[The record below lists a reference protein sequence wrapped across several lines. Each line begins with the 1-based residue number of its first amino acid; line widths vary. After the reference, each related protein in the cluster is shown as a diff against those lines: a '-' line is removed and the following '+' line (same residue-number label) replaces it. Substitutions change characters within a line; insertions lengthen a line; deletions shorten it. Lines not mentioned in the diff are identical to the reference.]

1 MNRRDF
7 MKHTVLTGAAA
18 AVSAA
23 PARAS
28 AQTPAAERVTLGV
41 IGTGAR
47 AQQLIDAL
55 QQISGVEIVAL
66 CDAYTGRA
74 ARAQARTG
82 GKAVIAKDAREL
94 LARPGMDAVIVGT
107 PDHLHKAFTV
117 AALDAGK
124 DVYVEKPMT
133 YTVDEGLEIIAAVKR
148 NKRVLQ
154 VGSQGVS
161 SPLDGTARELV
172 KSGKLGK
179 VTMIRASY
187 NRNTAGGAWIYPI
200 PPDATPQTVNWDAFL
215 GDAPKRPFDAAR
227 FFRWRCYWDYS
238 GGIAG
243 DLFVHLLTTIHFVM
257 GATMPSRVLASGELY
272 RWKESREVPDTL
284 NGLLVY
290 PEGFTVNLSST
301 FNNQS
306 ASESGFEILGT
317 EGSIVFRGD
326 RLTFTPE
333 NVHEDNRWV
342 VTSWPRELEEAYYAD
357 PKVKAEETPGSWKP
371 MMLPGGESWEQ
382 QGQDNDVT
390 HLANFIAAVRSRQQ
404 PYEDAI
410 AGHHAAAAA
419 HMVNMSL
426 RQRRL
431 VEWDYAADSVK
442 ST

>member
-1 MNRRDF
+1 
-7 MKHTVLTGAAA
+7 VLTSAAA
-18 AVSAA
+18 TDSAGVARGAV
-23 PARAS
+23 PAS
-28 AQTPAAERVTLGV
+28 DRVTLGI
-41 IGTGAR
+41 IGAGAR
-47 AQQLIDAL
+47 AQQLIDAA
-55 QQISGVEIVAL
+55 QQIPALQIVAL
-66 CDAYTGRA
+66 CDAYSGRA
-74 ARAQARTG
+74 ARAQGRTG
-82 GKAVIAKDAREL
+82 GKAAITKDAREL
-94 LARPGMDAVIVGT
+94 LARPDIDAVIVGT
-107 PDHLHKAFTV
+107 PDHLHKVTTI
-117 AALDAGK
+117 AALEAGK

-133 YTVDEGLEIIAAVKR
+133 YTVNEGLEIIAAVKR
-148 NKRVLQ
+148 SKRVLQ

-161 SPLDGTARELV
+161 SPLDATARDLV

-215 GDAPKRPFDAAR
+215 GDAPKRPFDPAR

-243 DLFVHLLTTIHFVM
+243 DLFVHLLTTIHSVM
-257 GATMPSRVLASGELY
+257 GATMPSTVLASGELY
-272 RWKESREVPDTL
+272 RWKDSREVPDTL

-342 VTSWPRELEEAYYAD
+342 VTSWPQELEQAYYAD

-371 MMLPGGESWEQ
+371 RMLPSGESWEQ

-410 AGHHAAAAA
+410 VGHHAAAAA
-419 HMVNMSL
+419 HLVNMSL

-431 VEWDYAADSVK
+431 VEWDFTADSVK

>member
-23 PARAS
+23 PGRAS
-28 AQTPAAERVTLGV
+28 ASIPAGDPVTLGV
-41 IGTGAR
+41 IGAGAR
-47 AQQLIDAL
+47 AQQLIDAA
-55 QQISGVEIVAL
+55 QQIPGLDIVAL

-74 ARAQARTG
+74 TRAQARAG
-82 GKAVIAKDAREL
+82 GKAVIVKDAREL
-94 LARPGMDAVIVGT
+94 LARPGIDAILVGT
-107 PDHLHKAFTV
+107 PDHLHKAITV

-133 YTVDEGLEIIAAVKR
+133 YTVEEGLEIIAAVKR

-161 SPLDGTARELV
+161 SPLDGTARDLV

-215 GDAPKRPFDAAR
+215 GDAPQRPFDAAR

-257 GATMPSRVLASGELY
+257 GATMPSTVLASGELY
-272 RWKESREVPDTL
+272 RWKDSREVPDTL

-357 PKVKAEETPGSWKP
+357 PKVQAQETPESWKP
-371 MMLPGGESWEQ
+371 GMLPGGESWEQ
-382 QGQDNDVT
+382 QGQGNDVT
-390 HLANFIAAVRSRQQ
+390 HLANFVAAVRSRQQ

-410 AGHHAAAAA
+410 VGHHAAAAA

-431 VEWDYAADSVK
+431 IEWDFAADRVK

>member
-18 AVSAA
+18 AFANGA
-23 PARAS
+23 PDAS
-28 AQTPAAERVTLGV
+28 AQAPPSDRVGLGV
-41 IGTGAR
+41 IGAGAR
-47 AQQLIDAL
+47 AHQLIDTV
-55 QQISGVEIVAL
+55 QQMPGVQVVAL

-82 GKAVIAKDAREL
+82 GKAAIVSDAREL
-94 LARPGMDAVIVGT
+94 LARADVDAVIIGT
-107 PDHLHKAFTV
+107 PDHLHKAITI
-117 AALDAGK
+117 AALEAGK

-133 YTVDEGLEIIAAVKR
+133 YTIDEGRDIIAAVKR
-148 NKRVLQ
+148 TNRVLE

-161 SPLDGTARELV
+161 SPLNATARDRV

-179 VTMIRASY
+179 VTLIRASY

-215 GDAPKRPFDAAR
+215 GSAPRRPFDPAR

-257 GATMPSRVLASGELY
+257 GATMPSSVVASGELY
-272 RWKESREVPDTL
+272 RWKDSREVPDTL
-284 NGLLVY
+284 NAILVY

-301 FNNQS
+301 FNNES

-317 EGSIVFRGD
+317 EGSMAFRGD

-342 VTSWPRELEEAYYAD
+342 VASWPRDLEQAYYAD
-357 PKVKAEETPGSWKP
+357 PKVQAQESPWTWKP
-371 MMLPGGESWEQ
+371 RMLPAAEAWQQ
-382 QGQDNDVT
+382 QGQDNDLA
-390 HLANFIAAVRSRQQ
+390 HLANFVAAVRSRQQ
-404 PYEDAI
+404 PYEDAVV
-410 AGHHAAAAA
+410 GHHAAAAA
-419 HMVNMSL
+419 HMVNLSV

-431 VEWDYAADSVK
+431 VEWDFAADTAK
-442 ST
+442 HT

>member
-23 PARAS
+23 PGRAS
-28 AQTPAAERVTLGV
+28 GPIPAGDRVTLGV
-41 IGTGAR
+41 IGAGAR
-47 AQQLIDAL
+47 AQQLIDAA
-55 QQISGVEIVAL
+55 QQIPGLDIVAL

-74 ARAQARTG
+74 TRAQARAG
-82 GKAVIAKDAREL
+82 GKAVIVKDAREL
-94 LARPGMDAVIVGT
+94 LARPGIDAILVGT
-107 PDHLHKAFTV
+107 PDHLHKAITV

-133 YTVDEGLEIIAAVKR
+133 YTVEEGLEIIAAVKR

-161 SPLDGTARELV
+161 SPLDGTARDLV

-215 GDAPKRPFDAAR
+215 GDAPQRPFDAAR

-257 GATMPSRVLASGELY
+257 GATMPSTVLASGELY
-272 RWKESREVPDTL
+272 RWKDSREVPDTL

-342 VTSWPRELEEAYYAD
+342 VTSWPRELEEAHYAD
-357 PKVKAEETPGSWKP
+357 PKVQAQETPESWKP
-371 MMLPGGESWEQ
+371 RMLPGGESYEQ
-382 QGQDNDVT
+382 QGQGNDVT
-390 HLANFIAAVRSRQQ
+390 HLANFVAAVRSRQQ
-404 PYEDAI
+404 PYEDAVV
-410 AGHHAAAAA
+410 GHHAAAAA

-431 VEWDYAADSVK
+431 MEWDFAADRVK

>member
-7 MKHTVLTGAAA
+7 MKHTVLTSAAA
-18 AVSAA
+18 AVSAGA
-23 PARAS
+23 ARGSGRVPAS
-28 AQTPAAERVTLGV
+28 ERVTLGV

-47 AQQLIDAL
+47 AQQLIDAA
-55 QQISGVEIVAL
+55 QQVPGVEVVAI

-74 ARAQARTG
+74 TRARARTG
-82 GKAVIAKDAREL
+82 GAAAIAKDAREL
-94 LARPGMDAVIVGT
+94 LARPGIDAVIVGT
-107 PDHLHKAFTV
+107 PDHLHKAMAV

-133 YTVDEGLEIIAAVKR
+133 YTVDEGLEMIAAVKR
-148 NKRVLQ
+148 NNRVLQ

-161 SPLDGTARELV
+161 SPLDGTARDLV

-179 VTMIRASY
+179 VTLIRASY

-200 PPDATPQTVNWDAFL
+200 PPDATPQTVNWEAFL
-215 GDAPKRPFDAAR
+215 GTAPKRPFDPAR

-257 GATMPSRVLASGELY
+257 GATMPSTVVASGELY

-301 FNNQS
+301 FNNES

-342 VTSWPRELEEAYYAD
+342 VTSWAPELEQAYYAD
-357 PKVKAEETPGSWKP
+357 PKVKAQETPASWTP
-371 MMLPGGESWEQ
+371 RMLPGGESWEQ

-404 PYEDAI
+404 PYENAVV
-410 AGHHAAAAA
+410 GHHAAAAA
-419 HMVNMSL
+419 HMVNLSL
-426 RQRRL
+426 RQHRL
-431 VEWDYAADSVK
+431 VEWDFDADTVK
-442 ST
+442 RT

>member
-23 PARAS
+23 PGRAS
-28 AQTPAAERVTLGV
+28 GPIPAAERVTLGV
-41 IGTGAR
+41 IGAGAR
-47 AQQLIDAL
+47 AQQLIDAA
-55 QQISGVEIVAL
+55 QQIPGLEIVAL

-74 ARAQARTG
+74 TRAHARAG
-82 GKAVIAKDAREL
+82 GRAAITKDASEL
-94 LARPGMDAVIVGT
+94 LAHPGIDAVLVGT
-107 PDHLHKAFTV
+107 PDHLHKAITV
-117 AALDAGK
+117 AALEAGK

-133 YTVDEGLEIIAAVKR
+133 YTIDEGLEIIAAVKR

-161 SPLDGTARELV
+161 SLLNGTARDLV

-179 VTMIRASY
+179 VTLIRASY

-200 PPDATPQTVNWDAFL
+200 PPDATPQTVNWEAFL

-257 GATMPSRVLASGELY
+257 GATMPSTVLASGELY

-301 FNNQS
+301 FNNES

-357 PKVKAEETPGSWKP
+357 PKVQAQETPGTWKP
-371 MMLPGGESWEQ
+371 RMLPGGESWEQ

-404 PYEDAI
+404 PYEDATV
-410 AGHHAAAAA
+410 GHHAAAAA

-426 RQRRL
+426 RHRRL
-431 VEWDYAADSVK
+431 VEWNFAADTVK

>member
-1 MNRRDF
+1 MNRREF

-18 AVSAA
+18 SVSAGIVRGA
-23 PARAS
+23 GAVPAS
-28 AQTPAAERVTLGV
+28 DRVTLGV

-47 AQQLIDAL
+47 AQQLIDAA
-55 QQISGVEIVAL
+55 QQVPGVEVVAI

-82 GKAVIAKDAREL
+82 GKAAIAKDGRDL
-94 LARPGMDAVIVGT
+94 LAQPGVDAVIVGT
-107 PDHLHKAFTV
+107 PDHLHKAMTM

-148 NKRVLQ
+148 SNRVLQ

-161 SPLDGTARELV
+161 SPLNATARDLV
-172 KSGKLGK
+172 KSGKLGQI
-179 VTMIRASY
+179 TLIRASY

-215 GDAPKRPFDAAR
+215 GDAKKRPFDAAR

-257 GATMPSRVLASGELY
+257 GATMPGTVLASGELY
-272 RWKESREVPDTL
+272 RWKDSREVPDTL
-284 NGLLVY
+284 NGLLIY

-301 FNNQS
+301 FNNES

-317 EGSIVFRGD
+317 EGSIVFRGN

-342 VTSWPRELEEAYYAD
+342 VSSWPRDLEEAYYAD
-357 PKVKAEETPGSWKP
+357 PKVQAQETPSSWAP
-371 MMLPGGESWEQ
+371 RMLPGGETWEQ
-382 QGQDNDVT
+382 QGQDTDVT

-404 PYEDAI
+404 PYENATV
-410 AGHHAAAAA
+410 GHHAAAAA
-419 HMVNMSL
+419 HMVNASL

-431 VEWDYAADSVK
+431 VEWDFGADTMK
-442 ST
+442 HT

>member
-18 AVSAA
+18 AVSAGVVRGSGA
-23 PARAS
+23 VPAS
-28 AQTPAAERVTLGV
+28 DRVTLGV

-47 AQQLIDAL
+47 AQQLIDAA
-55 QQISGVEIVAL
+55 QQVPGVEVVAI

-82 GKAVIAKDAREL
+82 GKAAIAKDGRDL
-94 LARPGMDAVIVGT
+94 LARPGVDAVIVGT
-107 PDHLHKAFTV
+107 PDHLHKAMTV

-148 NKRVLQ
+148 SNRVLQ

-161 SPLDGTARELV
+161 SPLNATARDLV
-172 KSGKLGK
+172 KSGKLGQI
-179 VTMIRASY
+179 TLIRASY

-215 GDAPKRPFDAAR
+215 GDAKKRPFDAAR

-257 GATMPSRVLASGELY
+257 GATMPATVLASGELY
-272 RWKESREVPDTL
+272 RWKEREVPDTL
-284 NGLLVY
+284 NGLLIY

-301 FNNQS
+301 FNNES

-317 EGSIVFRGD
+317 EGSIVFRGN

-342 VTSWPRELEEAYYAD
+342 VSSWPRDLEEAYYAD
-357 PKVKAEETPGSWKP
+357 PKVQAQETPSSWAP
-371 MMLPGGESWEQ
+371 RMLPGGETWEQ
-382 QGQDNDVT
+382 QGQDSDVT

-404 PYEDAI
+404 PYENATV
-410 AGHHAAAAA
+410 GHHAAAAA
-419 HMVNMSL
+419 HMVNASL

-431 VEWDYAADSVK
+431 VEWDFGADTMK
-442 ST
+442 HT

>member
-18 AVSAA
+18 AVSAGSA
-23 PARAS
+23 RGAGPVPAG
-28 AQTPAAERVTLGV
+28 ERVTLGV
-41 IGTGAR
+41 VGAGAR
-47 AQQLIDAL
+47 AQQLIDAA
-55 QQISGVEIVAL
+55 QQIPGVEIVAV

-74 ARAQARTG
+74 TRALARTG
-82 GKAVIAKDAREL
+82 GRAAIARDAREL
-94 LARPGMDAVIVGT
+94 LARPGLDAVIVGT
-107 PDHLHKAFTV
+107 PDHLHKVLTV

-133 YTVDEGLEIIAAVKR
+133 YTIDEGLEIIAAVKR
-148 NKRVLQ
+148 NNRVLQ

-161 SPLDGTARELV
+161 SPLNVTARDLV
-172 KSGKLGK
+172 KSGRLGQ

-200 PPDATPQTVNWDAFL
+200 PPDASPQTVNWDAFL
-215 GDAPKRPFDAAR
+215 GTAAKRPFDPAR

-257 GATMPSRVLASGELY
+257 GATMPSTVLASGELY
-272 RWKESREVPDTL
+272 RWKDSREVPDTL
-284 NGLLVY
+284 NGLLIY

-301 FNNQS
+301 FNNES

-333 NVHEDNRWV
+333 RVHEDNRWV
-342 VTSWPRELEEAYYAD
+342 VTSWAHELEQAYYAD
-357 PKVKAEETPGSWKP
+357 PKVKAEETPASWAP
-371 MMLPGGESWEQ
+371 RMLASGESWAQ

-404 PYEDAI
+404 PYENAVV
-410 AGHHAAAAA
+410 GHHAAAAA
-419 HMVNMSL
+419 HMVNASL

-431 VEWDYAADSVK
+431 VEWDFGADTMK
-442 ST
+442 RT

>member
-28 AQTPAAERVTLGV
+28 GPIPAGDRVTLGV
-41 IGTGAR
+41 IGAGAR
-47 AQQLIDAL
+47 AQQLIDAAR
-55 QQISGVEIVAL
+55 QIPELEIVAL

-74 ARAQARTG
+74 ARAQARAG
-82 GKAVIAKDAREL
+82 GKAAIVQDAREL
-94 LARPGMDAVIVGT
+94 LARPGIDAIMVGT
-107 PDHLHKAFTV
+107 PDHLHKAITV

-148 NKRVLQ
+148 NTRVLQ

-161 SPLDGTARELV
+161 SLLNGTARDLV
-172 KSGKLGK
+172 TSGKLGK
-179 VTMIRASY
+179 ITMIRASY

-215 GDAPKRPFDAAR
+215 GDAPKRPFDPAR

-257 GATMPSRVLASGELY
+257 GATMPSTVLASGELH
-272 RWKESREVPDTL
+272 RWKDSREVPDTL

-357 PKVKAEETPGSWKP
+357 PKVQAQETPESWKP
-371 MMLPGGESWEQ
+371 RMLPGGESWEQ
-382 QGQDNDVT
+382 QGHGNDVT
-390 HLANFIAAVRSRQQ
+390 HLANFVAAVRSRQQ

-410 AGHHAAAAA
+410 VGHHAAAAA

-431 VEWDYAADSVK
+431 IEWDFAADRVK